1 MRDVR
6 WASLDSDGIEHL
18 TLVRDGGGYRAESVI
33 VGRHDDGRRYGLAYR
48 VACDAH
54 WRTTHATLTV
64 MGGATLR
71 LERDRDGHWFEAAD
85 TGDGRRAIRP
95 LPALEGCVDIDIAAT
110 PFTNTLP
117 IRRLGLKRDERRTI
131 DVAYVTI
138 PELSATRATQTYAC
152 IEPGRRYRYEGID
165 GRFKA
170 GLSVD
175 DDGLVVEY
183 DTLFRRLPAG

>member
-18 TLVRDGGGYRAESVI
+18 TLVRDGGGYLAESVI

-54 WRTTHATLTV
+54 WRTTRATLTV
-64 MGGATLR
+64 MGGATLT
-71 LERDRDGHWFEAAD
+71 LERDRGGHWCEVLDIGERSA
-85 TGDGRRAIRP
+85 
-95 LPALEGCVDIDIAAT
+95 LPALEGCVDLDIAAT

-138 PELSATRATQTYAC
+138 PELSVARATQTYVC

-183 DTLFRRLPAG
+183 DTLFRRLPAV